1 MAYHV
6 GKGNEVTILHVV
18 RDITGEPVPSKAAE
32 LSTALYE
39 PDGSASSLTVTAT
52 DIGTTGFVSLKFTP
66 DQTGNW
72 LLQVTN
78 PSGTDEGTY
87 TYTAQVSAAAEV
99 LAETS
104 GLLTTLARVK
114 ERLGFA
120 SSNTTWDDLLNSLI
134 SEISARAKDI
144 TGRVL
149 TEATYTEYYDGTGTD
164 TLYLRQGPLVSVSSV
179 YSVSYGSDGIGGR
192 TETTSLLDS
201 SSYVPDGLRSEGW
214 RGCGKIRLLGG
225 TWTSGT
231 RNWKVTYTAGY
242 DTVPESLVHF
252 ATNWVVSAFLTR
264 ECYGLASRVV
274 GEGSVTPVPL
284 ETVEKMLQL
293 QLAPYAKLPVSL

>member
-18 RDITGEPVPSKAAE
+18 RDINGDPVPSKASE
-32 LSTALYE
+32 LSTTLYK
-39 PDGSASSLTVTAT
+39 PDGDVSSLTVTAT

-87 TYTAQVSAAAEV
+87 TYTAQVSSAAEV

-114 ERLGFA
+114 ERLNLA

-134 SEISARAKDI
+134 SEISNKAKDI

-179 YSVSYGSDGIGGR
+179 YSVSYGSDGAGGR
-192 TETTSLLDS
+192 SESTSLLDPS
-201 SSYVPDGLRSEGW
+201 NYVLDGLRDENW

-225 TWTSGT
+225 TWTEGV

-264 ECYGLASRVV
+264 ECFGLVSKVI
-274 GEGSVTPVPL
+274 GDGSITPMPL
-284 ETVEKMLQL
+284 DAAEAMFRL
-293 QLAPYAKLPVSL
+293 QLAPYAKLPVSM

>member
-18 RDITGEPVPSKAAE
+18 RDINGDPVPSKASE
-32 LSTALYE
+32 LTLALYE
-39 PDGSASSLTVTAT
+39 PDGSASSLSVTAT
-52 DIGTTGFVSLKFTP
+52 DIGTTGFVSITFTP

-87 TYTAQVSAAAEV
+87 TYTAQVSSAAEV

-104 GLLTTLARVK
+104 GLLTSLARVK
-114 ERLGFA
+114 ERLGLA

-134 SEISARAKDI
+134 SEISYKAQDI

-164 TLYLRQGPLVSVSSV
+164 TLYLRQGPLVSVSAV
-179 YSVSYGSDGIGGR
+179 YSVSYGSDGAGGR
-192 TETTSLLDS
+192 TEETSELDAS
-201 SSYVPDGLRSEGW
+201 NYVLDGLRSENW

-225 TWTSGT
+225 VWTEGV

-242 DTVPESLVHF
+242 DTVPEGLVHF

-264 ECYGLASRVV
+264 ECFGLVEKAI
-274 GEGSVTPVPL
+274 GDGSITPVPL
-284 ETVEKMLQL
+284 ESAESMFRL
-293 QLAPYAKLPVSL
+293 QLAPYTRVPVSF

>member
-18 RDITGEPVPSKAAE
+18 RDINGDPVAWQASS
-32 LSTALYE
+32 LTTTLYE
-39 PDGSASSLTVTAT
+39 PDGTVSSLTVTAT

-134 SEISARAKDI
+134 SEISNKAKDI

-179 YSVSYGSDGIGGR
+179 YSVSYGSDGAGGR
-192 TETTSLLDS
+192 SESTSLLDPS
-201 SSYVPDGLRSEGW
+201 NYVLDGLRDENW

-225 TWTSGT
+225 TWTEGV

-264 ECYGLASRVV
+264 ECFGLASKVI
-274 GEGSVTPVPL
+274 GDGSITPVPL
-284 ETVEKMLQL
+284 DTAEAMFRL
-293 QLAPYAKLPVSL
+293 QLAPYAKLPVSM